1 MSLVRT
7 GAFWVVILPVLWVAQ
22 LEPAGCRSY
31 EPALVAL
38 HGTLHRKT
46 FAGPPNYRDIRK
58 GDKAETYWLLNL
70 DSPICVS
77 QDKAEPDLNPSQKNV
92 RRVQLVLNPG
102 DYKRFKVL
110 FGKRGVATG
119 SLFGAHGTPPHVC
132 FADRHESRT
141 TALEI
146 NDSSTV
152 ENKRLRSR
160 SG

>member
-7 GAFWVVILPVLWVAQ
+7 GAFWVVILPVLCVAQ

-58 GDKAETYWLLNL
+58 GDKAETYSLHL

-77 QDKAEPDLNPSQKNV
+77 QDKA
-92 RRVQLVLNPG
+92 
-102 DYKRFKVL
+102 
-110 FGKRGVATG
+110 
-119 SLFGAHGTPPHVC
+119 
-132 FADRHESRT
+132 RT
-141 TALEI
+141 
-146 NDSSTV
+146 
-152 ENKRLRSR
+152 
-160 SG
+160 